1 MALKKAQEA
10 FNKLVKELKDGTFK
24 YEPREE
30 KEIDWAAYNLSKIHE
45 TELFLNFIREAVDA
59 AEIELSKQKG
69 PGRPAKDAY
78 DLTKVLLMQTYF
90 HVANRQA
97 AGFAILFREK
107 LMLKEFFSE
116 STVGRAYS
124 NPDVQKILNKVFELT
139 NKPIEEKETA
149 FSADGTGLPLS
160 NKQNYAN
167 DRDDQKKH
175 ADYGKMAVMISNSF
189 HIATAFVYAKGS
201 ANDCP
206 LFEPLIGQTA
216 MRFQNIE
223 DVELDAGFI
232 ARYNCNLIASYGAT
246 PYIYPKTGLT
256 LNRKGSGAW
265 TKMWLSLVDD
275 PQKWMRRYHQRSQNE
290 CYFSSHKRRHTRPLL
305 KRKGVR
311 RETEAQ
317 CRVIVTN
324 ICMLI
329 TAAFERR
336 VDVPMFGQDYL

>member
-1 MALKKAQEA
+1 MALKKAQDV
-10 FNKLVKELKDGTFK
+10 FNKLVKDLKDGTFK

-59 AEIELSKQKG
+59 AEVELSKQVG
-69 PGRPAKDAY
+69 PGRPVKNAY

-97 AGFAILFREK
+97 AGLAILFREK
-107 LMLKEFFSE
+107 LMLKELFSE

-124 NPDVQKILNKVFELT
+124 NSDVQKILNKVFELT
-139 NKPIEEKETA
+139 NKPIEEKETS

-167 DRDDQKKH
+167 DRDDQTKH
-175 ADYGKMAVMISNSF
+175 AGYGKMAVMISNNF
-189 HIATAFVYAKGS
+189 HIATAFVYTKGT

-206 LFEPLIGQTA
+206 LFEPLIQQTGL
-216 MRFQNIE
+216 RFHNIE
-223 DVELDAGFI
+223 DVELDAGFV
-232 ARYNCNLIASYGAT
+232 ARHNCNLITSYGGT
-246 PYIYPKTGLT
+246 PYIYPKTRLT
-256 LNRKGSGAW
+256 LKRRGSGSW
-265 TKMWLSLVDD
+265 TKMWLSLIDD
-275 PQKWMRRYHQRSQNE
+275 PQKWMKEYHKRSQNE

-305 KRKGVR
+305 KRRGIR
-311 RETEAQ
+311 RESEAQ

-324 ICMLI
+324 ICMLL

-336 VDVPMFGQDYL
+336 VEVPMFGQDYL